1 MRHFKKNLSVGLLIG
16 GFMIKAWAL
25 PESVIMKETLLK
37 DRPKPIDVVEI
48 SHFYCPHCANLNKN
62 TARFEKKVK
71 EGGGVFDFV
80 PITLLHSSTVP
91 MQIYLG
97 APALLSGAIRE
108 RLFRLI
114 HQEGLTLNNLL
125 KACTALHDN
134 LADYSLEECLHNAES
149 SSVKNRVQ
157 ATTDL
162 INQLTLPDTVELPL
176 FVIEQE
182 GKIIKILW
190 RNEEETDELFA
201 ERVWRVIT
209 SFA

>member
-1 MRHFKKNLSVGLLIG
+1 
-16 GFMIKAWAL
+16 
-25 PESVIMKETLLK
+25 
-37 DRPKPIDVVEI
+37 
-48 SHFYCPHCANLNKN
+48 
-62 TARFEKKVK
+62 
-71 EGGGVFDFV
+71 
-80 PITLLHSSTVP
+80 
-91 MQIYLG
+91 
-97 APALLSGAIRE
+97 
-108 RLFRLI
+108 
-114 HQEGLTLNNLL
+114 
-125 KACTALHDN
+125 
-134 LADYSLEECLHNAES
+134 EECLHNAES